1 LCGIVPIKKNVFQVT
16 NFTTS
21 WRNGLAFCA
30 IIHSFYPDLLPSFT
44 SLNSHDIKENCKAAF
59 EAGELLGNPH
69 FNTFVVIVSLPASVV
84 DPDQYSMGPLD
95 PYSDPDPDPGG

>member
-1 LCGIVPIKKNVFQVT
+1 VT

-59 EAGELLGNPH
+59 EAGELLGKPH
-69 FNTFVVIVSLPASVV
+69 FNTKVETVSLSASVV
-84 DPDQYSMGPLD
+84 DPDPYVMGSPD
-95 PYSDPDPDPGG
+95 PYPGGQKGPRNIEKSY

>member
-1 LCGIVPIKKNVFQVT
+1 VT

-69 FNTFVVIVSLPASVV
+69 FNTVSLPASVV
-84 DPDQYSMGPLD
+84 DPDPCSVGSLD
-95 PYSDPDPDPGG
+95 PYSDPDPGG